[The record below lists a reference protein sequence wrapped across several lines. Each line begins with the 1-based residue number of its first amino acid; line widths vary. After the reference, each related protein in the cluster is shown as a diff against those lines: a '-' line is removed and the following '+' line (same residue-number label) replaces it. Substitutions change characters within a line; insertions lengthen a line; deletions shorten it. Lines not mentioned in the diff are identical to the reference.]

1 MSIQRS
7 ILDNDFYRVGDF
19 PMVFPNAY
27 DNPEKLVGGLDVQ
40 RCLNN
45 PWWYNIE
52 MLDSNN
58 MKVPMPTVP
67 EQWHDKFVPE
77 KSVIF
82 ELANSNHTFV
92 IGKYGHHNCAV
103 EELLDEIESRYYV
116 NCDAHVYGALGGA
129 SSFKIH
135 WDQPANLIIQIE
147 GETDWTVYNERCSTL
162 IKYDGYPYNP
172 TEEEVTPCI
181 THKMLPGDVLYIP
194 ARQYH
199 CARPHDK
206 RLSLSIPMWHDPEY
220 QSDRKEHQLS
230 YTKPNK

>member
-1 MSIQRS
+1 MSIQKS
-7 ILDNDFYRVGDF
+7 ILDKAMYQCGDY

-27 DNPEKLVGGLDVQ
+27 KCPDKLVQWDDVE

-45 PWWYNIE
+45 PWWYNVEI
-52 MLDSNN
+52 LDNNN

-67 EQWHDKFVPE
+67 EQWHNTLVPE

-82 ELANSNHTFV
+82 DLVNDHKTFV
-92 IGKYGHHNCAV
+92 IGKYGHHNRAV
-103 EELLDEIESRYYV
+103 EELLDEIETRFYV

-147 GETDWTVYNERCSTL
+147 GKTEWTLYNERCSTL
-162 IKYDGYPYNP
+162 IKYDGFPYNP
-172 TEEEVTPCI
+172 TESEVTPAI
-181 THKMLPGDVLYIP
+181 THTMLPGDVLYIP
-194 ARQYH
+194 SRCYH
-199 CARPHDK
+199 CARPDNK

-220 QSDRKEHQLS
+220 QSDRKNYRLS
-230 YTKPNK
+230 HT

>member
-1 MSIQRS
+1 M
-7 ILDNDFYRVGDF
+7 
-19 PMVFPNAY
+19 
-27 DNPEKLVGGLDVQ
+27 
-40 RCLNN
+40 
-45 PWWYNIE
+45 
-52 MLDSNN
+52 
-58 MKVPMPTVP
+58 
-67 EQWHDKFVPE
+67 
-77 KSVIF
+77 
-82 ELANSNHTFV
+82 
-92 IGKYGHHNCAV
+92 